1 MLHNICNVLPFA
13 FARAT
18 RRELC
23 LHRFLTNAT
32 KLTKRVSRLEKIITF
47 VFKIFK
53 ITEVKKMK
61 KIFKGCLISIL
72 IFVLV
77 VIVVIIV
84 AFGRMTK
91 NMNTEMDNLT
101 NVEID
106 MNNVK
111 DGVYIGKSET
121 SLVKVEVEVTV
132 ENGKMTNIDIIKH
145 ENGKGEPANVIVDDM
160 VEKNTYDVDGVSGA
174 TTSSEV
180 IKNAVNN
187 ALLKGVE

>member
-1 MLHNICNVLPFA
+1 
-13 FARAT
+13 
-18 RRELC
+18 
-23 LHRFLTNAT
+23 
-32 KLTKRVSRLEKIITF
+32 
-47 VFKIFK
+47 
-53 ITEVKKMK
+53 MK
-61 KIFKGCLISIL
+61 KLFKGCLISIL
-72 IFVLV
+72 IFVVV

-111 DGVYIGKSET
+111 DGVYTGSSET
-121 SLVKVEVEVTV
+121 SLIKVEVEVTV
-132 ENGKMTNIDIIKH
+132 EDGKMTNIDIIKH
-145 ENGKGEPANVIVDDM
+145 ENGKGEPANVIIEDM
-160 VEKNTYDVDGVSGA
+160 VEKNTYDVDGISGA
-174 TTSSEV
+174 TKSSEV